1 MSVAD
6 TDLTQES
13 AVSYAQFLRMA
24 LDALSVRALRLVALL
39 LAFGLATFTIIQ
51 PSWPAA
57 GVTSVFTLLALIST
71 WRKGGAA

>member
-1 MSVAD
+1 MPD
-6 TDLTQES
+6 TDQETGMTYS
-13 AVSYAQFLRMA
+13 QFLRTA

-57 GVTSVFTLLALIST
+57 SVASVFTLLALIST

>member
-1 MSVAD
+1 MTVAD
-6 TDLTQES
+6 DDLTQEH

-57 GVTSVFTLLALIST
+57 AVARRGPAIWATKSERV
-71 WRKGGAA
+71 

>member
-1 MSVAD
+1 MSEQLAQD
-6 TDLTQES
+6 S

-24 LDALSVRALRLVALL
+24 LDALGVRALRLVALL

-51 PSWPAA
+51 PSWPGAA
-57 GVTSVFTLLALIST
+57 TSAVFTLLALLST

>member
-1 MSVAD
+1 MPD
-6 TDLTQES
+6 TELAQES

-57 GVTSVFTLLALIST
+57 AVASMFTLLALIST